1 MPVHTRR
8 VMPRE
13 QREFTATGAV
23 DCGQVVIANGLLGV
37 YVGLRSLATG
47 EQGMVQVE
55 GLVELPKA
63 AGTTAAA
70 EAKIYW
76 DDTNKVLTTTASGNT
91 YAGTCAYALTN
102 GPTIG
107 VVDLNKVQSA

>member
-8 VMPRE
+8 IMPRDK
-13 QREFTATGAV
+13 REFTATGAV
-23 DCGQVVIANGLLGV
+23 DPGEVVIFNGLLGV
-37 YVGLRSLATG
+37 YVGLQKLASG
-47 EQGMVQVE
+47 DRAMMQVE

-63 AGTTAAA
+63 TGTTAAA